1 MTYLKS
7 NVFCG
12 SLFDLVSVNIFI
24 YHLEENMKWFLA
36 NCSGSMRD
44 CMLGSEDG
52 KSCLDRMALDNIGPD
67 VHEHYPK
74 RKQAPAPN

>member
-1 MTYLKS
+1 
-7 NVFCG
+7 
-12 SLFDLVSVNIFI
+12 
-24 YHLEENMKWFLA
+24 
-36 NCSGSMRD
+36 MRD